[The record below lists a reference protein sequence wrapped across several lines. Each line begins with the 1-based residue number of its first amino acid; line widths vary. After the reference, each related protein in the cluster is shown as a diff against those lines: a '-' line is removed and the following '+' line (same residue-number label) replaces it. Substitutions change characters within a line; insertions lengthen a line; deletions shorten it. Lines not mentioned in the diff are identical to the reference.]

1 MRVGRFYTEA
11 GESELFYNEM
21 FFLPRLALYE
31 RTNEPFVRRH
41 GLTEIPPK

>member
-1 MRVGRFYTEA
+1 MRVGFYTEA

-21 FFLPRLALYE
+21 FFFLVLLFMSE
-31 RTNEPFVRRH
+31 RTNEPFVHRH

>member
-1 MRVGRFYTEA
+1 MRVGLNTEA
-11 GESELFYNEM
+11 GESEMFYNEM